1 MSPNELFELT
11 LSGGPSE
18 RLYRRKRPEVLGLP
32 WGNPLGVRVTRG
44 QRIAARRQWTLAAL
58 QEYRSAAA
66 QSAVLAS
73 LVRARV
79 PLDLSA
85 TAARFPVDELAHAE
99 ICARVANELGG
110 GAPVSFDPEQ
120 VFAVPETSARTPLA
134 EAAVRVACLYG
145 VGEGWS
151 YGFLDGLRRETRV
164 PLLRAVWSA
173 LVRDEVVHARF
184 AWMFLEWAR
193 PEMGAADW
201 LEVQA
206 AAQASAASIA
216 AGWRSVEALP
226 ADCFSSVSPLGAGGH
241 AAYLARAERAL
252 RESVIERFARVGIDA
267 APHSGRT

>member
-1 MSPNELFELT
+1 MSLRELFELT

-32 WGNPLGVRVTRG
+32 WGKPLGVRVTPG
-44 QRIAARRQWTLAAL
+44 QRIAARQQWTLAAL
-58 QEYRSAAA
+58 QEYRSASA

-79 PLDLSA
+79 PLDFSA
-85 TAARFPVDELAHAE
+85 VAARFPVDELAHAE

-120 VFAVPETSARTPLA
+120 VFAVPETSARTPLVD
-134 EAAVRVACLYG
+134 AAVRVACLYG

-151 YGFLDGLRRETRV
+151 YGFLDGLRREARA

-193 PEMGAADW
+193 REMGDDDW

-206 AAQASAASIA
+206 AAKASVASIA
-216 AGWRSVEALP
+216 AGWRNVEALP
-226 ADCFSSVSPLGAGGH
+226 ADCFSPVSPLGAGGH

-252 RESVIERFARVGIDA
+252 CASVVERFAQVGINV
-267 APHSGRT
+267 APQP